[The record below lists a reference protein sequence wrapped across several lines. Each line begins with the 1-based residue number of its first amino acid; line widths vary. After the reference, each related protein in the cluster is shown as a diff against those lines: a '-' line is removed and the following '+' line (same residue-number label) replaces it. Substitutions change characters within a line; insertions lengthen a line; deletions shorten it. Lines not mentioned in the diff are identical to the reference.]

1 MYWILKKPLSLP
13 LLAIYQS
20 LSIALGS
27 IVLYLFSKKY
37 LSHQFIASWPWS
49 KKIIGYGGYIF
60 GSGLVANIANN
71 LDQVM
76 IARYVPGSVAYY
88 NVASRINNLVDM
100 PSYAAADIIFPKAS
114 LASVEEGPAR
124 VKYLFERMIA
134 ILIAI
139 TIPVALFIIVFPEF
153 ITTIIAGATYI
164 PAAGILQIYMVTG
177 ILRPAQ
183 NQAANLLNSIGKPR
197 ITFIMNT
204 ISLSILLLLNYICL
218 KEFGFYG
225 AAIGT
230 LITTLISFI
239 TWYFLMRK
247 MINLDLSSVLKHI
260 ISTYSLFYQQIKGIL
275 TRKRKNQEPEQGI

>member
-1 MYWILKKPLSLP
+1 
-13 LLAIYQS
+13 
-20 LSIALGS
+20 
-27 IVLYLFSKKY
+27 
-37 LSHQFIASWPWS
+37 
-49 KKIIGYGGYIF
+49 
-60 GSGLVANIANN
+60 
-71 LDQVM
+71 
-76 IARYVPGSVAYY
+76 
-88 NVASRINNLVDM
+88 
-100 PSYAAADIIFPKAS
+100 
-114 LASVEEGPAR
+114 
-124 VKYLFERMIA
+124 MIA